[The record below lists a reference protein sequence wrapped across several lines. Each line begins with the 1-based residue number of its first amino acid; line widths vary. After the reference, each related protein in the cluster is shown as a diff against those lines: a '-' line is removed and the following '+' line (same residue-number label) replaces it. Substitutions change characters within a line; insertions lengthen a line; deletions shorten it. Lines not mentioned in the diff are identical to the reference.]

1 MQVSG
6 IDGADK
12 FDPQDVFDCES
23 VDGALA
29 ILAGDIKTAMKVGAN
44 GPRIPCPS
52 QLPIPID
59 LIASSLMCVVCGLQG
74 GGAAQR
80 FIAVNNGT
88 TSRPDGI
95 HWCPLVYEIMPER
108 VALGDVHMR

>member
-1 MQVSG
+1 VDTMQVSG

-44 GPRIPCPS
+44 GPRILC
-52 QLPIPID
+52 L
-59 LIASSLMCVVCGLQG
+59 L
-74 GGAAQR
+74 
-80 FIAVNNGT
+80 
-88 TSRPDGI
+88 
-95 HWCPLVYEIMPER
+95 
-108 VALGDVHMR
+108 